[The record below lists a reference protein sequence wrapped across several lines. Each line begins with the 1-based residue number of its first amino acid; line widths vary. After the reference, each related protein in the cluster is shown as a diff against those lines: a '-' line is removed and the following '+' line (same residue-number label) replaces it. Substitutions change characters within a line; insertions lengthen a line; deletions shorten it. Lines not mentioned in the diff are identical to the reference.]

1 VEVRQRGHAC
11 GAIAIALLCA
21 FACAWTPGAWAAG
34 IHAGLTPADSTVQPN
49 AEFTIDF
56 SIITPDAAFNG
67 FDAVVEYD
75 PAMLTFLPTVPA
87 SQQQGP
93 LMLGAC
99 GNTFHLFAAA
109 GDSITFTSVLLCAGQ
124 SLTGPGRLYRLRFQA
139 GATTG
144 VTSVRLRATRTQFYN
159 AGLFVFPVE
168 TADARV
174 QIGDLTDAGPA
185 GPPPGLSLRAL
196 PNPSRSGAI
205 TLRLSSD
212 RSGPQRVTI
221 RDARSRL
228 VRAFEVSDAP
238 AGERTLAWD
247 GRDGSGRRVPA
258 GWYAVLFRAGGREV
272 HDRVVLVP

>member
-1 VEVRQRGHAC
+1 M
-11 GAIAIALLCA
+11 
-21 FACAWTPGAWAAG
+21 
-34 IHAGLTPADSTVQPN
+34 QPN

-56 SIITPDAAFNG
+56 SIVTPDAAFNG

-144 VTSVRLRATRTQFYN
+144 ATFVRLRAPRTQFYN

-174 QIGDLTDAGPA
+174 QIGDADRRRARGSAVGTVAPRPA
-185 GPPPGLSLRAL
+185 QSVAAPVRPC
-196 PNPSRSGAI
+196 SGCRPI
-205 TLRLSSD
+205 CR
-212 RSGPQRVTI
+212 
-221 RDARSRL
+221 ARS
-228 VRAFEVSDAP
+228 A
-238 AGERTLAWD
+238 
-247 GRDGSGRRVPA
+247 
-258 GWYAVLFRAGGREV
+258 
-272 HDRVVLVP
+272 